1 MLKKLYS
8 NTVSSKDEKENVKA
22 WLKKIKKDRF
32 WLAEQCGVHKRT
44 VDSWFFKK
52 SEIPAKALLTI
63 YDLMFKQGYLSTEEE
78 LVVDESGMVT
88 LELEFDSEQYQII
101 KTEAERRGLDAGT
114 YCSELIQNAFSTDE
128 EWTRLIKF
136 IRKIKKNAKN

>member
-1 MLKKLYS
+1 M
-8 NTVSSKDEKENVKA
+8 SSKDEKENVNA

-63 YDLMFKQGYLSTEEE
+63 YDLMFKQGHLSTEEE

>member
-1 MLKKLYS
+1 M
-8 NTVSSKDEKENVKA
+8 SSKDEKENVKA

-63 YDLMFKQGYLSTEEE
+63 YDLMFKQEHLSSEEE

-88 LELEFDSEQYQII
+88 LEVEFDNEQYQIV
-101 KTEAERRGLDAGT
+101 KTEAERRGLDVGT

-136 IRKIKKNAKN
+136 IRKMGKNAKN